1 MVNIT
6 TTAITAFGKM
16 NFIIY
21 MYWSKSKRKVVMFAN
36 FGLIYIHIN
45 SASNQ
50 KGKTKEQGAN

>member
-1 MVNIT
+1 
-6 TTAITAFGKM
+6 M